1 MVRKVLLLVGLML
14 VLSLGFTAAASAAA
28 AEADA
33 VEGSGR
39 LWAKG
44 IGYAEVHGN
53 GVVDV
58 SVHGT
63 GTILVKGAEV
73 LRAEGHGR
81 RWDLPGG
88 GTLFV
93 GWRGNVHMAGKDL
106 NVKMWGGIL
115 ELNARGTGWVFLKG
129 RGHYRVHGQSG
140 LWTQEGVRVE
150 MSPAETAE

>member
-14 VLSLGFTAAASAAA
+14 VLSLGFVAV
-28 AEADA
+28 ADAA

-39 LWAKG
+39 LWARG
-44 IGYAEVHGN
+44 VGYAEVHGN
-53 GVVDV
+53 GAVDI

-63 GTILVKGAEV
+63 GTILVQGAEV

-88 GTLFV
+88 GTLFA
-93 GWRGNVHMAGKDL
+93 GWRGNMHVAGKDL
-106 NVKMWGGIL
+106 KVKMWGGIL

-129 RGHYRVHGQSG
+129 RGQYRIDGHSG

-150 MSPAETAE
+150 MSLPESAE

>member
-1 MVRKVLLLVGLML
+1 MVRKVFLLVGLML
-14 VLSLGFTAAASAAA
+14 VLSLGFATAASAVT
-28 AEADA
+28 AEEAE

-44 IGYAEVHGN
+44 IGYAAVHGN
-53 GVVDV
+53 GAVDI

-73 LRAEGHGR
+73 LRAEGQGR

-88 GTLFV
+88 GTLFA
-93 GWRGNVHMAGKDL
+93 GWRGKVHIAGKDL

-115 ELNARGTGWVFLKG
+115 ELEARGTGWVFLKG
-129 RGHYRVHGQSG
+129 RGHYRVHGHSG
-140 LWTQEGVRVE
+140 FWTQEGIRVE
-150 MSPAETAE
+150 MSPPESAE